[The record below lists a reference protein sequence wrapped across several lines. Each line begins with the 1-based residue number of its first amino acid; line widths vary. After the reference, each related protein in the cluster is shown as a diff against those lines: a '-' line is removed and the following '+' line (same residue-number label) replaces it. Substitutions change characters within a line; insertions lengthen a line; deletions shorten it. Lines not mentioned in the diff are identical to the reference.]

1 MHGESEAIHAIFG
14 LNPLWLATAIFIA
27 TYAVIITEKVN
38 RAIVALLGGGLMI
51 LCGILTQ
58 EAAIRGVDFNTL
70 GLLVGMMVIVSVT
83 RKSGVFQFV
92 AIWIAKKV
100 KAHPVGI
107 LLMMSLATAAFSAL
121 LDNVTTVLLVTPV
134 MLLIT
139 EELKIKPYPFLF
151 AVIFMSNIGGTATLI
166 GDPPNIM
173 IGSAVGLSFND
184 FLLNLAPIIPL
195 IGIAT
200 LLPIWWLWR
209 KDMVATPENRARVM
223 RFNEIEA
230 ITDWK
235 LLKQA
240 GLVFTLVMAGFMLH
254 GLLHLEPA
262 TVAMLGA
269 ALLLLLENFGRH
281 AEAQSKGV
289 HHALSEVEWITIF
302 FFVGLFIAVY
312 GIEEAGLIGALA
324 EGLLSVTRGDLTT
337 TALSILWGS
346 AIASAFVDN
355 IPFVATMIPL
365 IKSLAPAMGGDQ
377 AIMPLWWALALGACL
392 GGNGTL
398 VGASANL
405 VVAGIAEQAG
415 APIRFATFL
424 KVAFPLMLVSTVI
437 AHAYLY
443 LRYL

>member
-1 MHGESEAIHAIFG
+1 MHSEEIHVLFG
-14 LNPLWLATAIFIA
+14 LNPLWLATGIFIA
-27 TYAVIITEKVN
+27 TYAVIISERIN

-58 EAAIRGVDFNTL
+58 EAAIRGIDFNTL
-70 GLLVGMMVIVSVT
+70 GLLIGMMLIVSIT
-83 RKSGVFQFV
+83 KKSGVFQFV

-100 KAHPVGI
+100 NAHPIGI
-107 LLMMSLATAAFSAL
+107 MLMMSIVTALFSAL

-134 MLLIT
+134 ILLIT
-139 EELKIKPYPFLF
+139 EELKIKPYPYLF

-173 IGSAVGLSFND
+173 IGSAANLSFND
-184 FLLNLAPIIPL
+184 FLLHLTPIIPL
-195 IGIAT
+195 VAIAT
-200 LLPIWWLWR
+200 LLPIWWIWR
-209 KDMVATPENRARVM
+209 KDFVATAEDRERVM

-240 GLVFTLVMAGFMLH
+240 LLIFSLVIVGFMMH
-254 GLLHLEPA
+254 GVLHLEPA
-262 TVAMLGA
+262 TIALFGA
-269 ALLLLLENFGRH
+269 AMLLLLENFGSDPETQGKR
-281 AEAQSKGV
+281 V
-289 HHALSEVEWITIF
+289 HHALIEVEWVTLF
-302 FFVGLFIAVY
+302 FFIGLFIAVY
-312 GIEEAGLIGALA
+312 GIEQAGLISAMA
-324 EGLLSVTRGDLTT
+324 HGLLGLTQGNLTT

-365 IKSLAPAMGGDQ
+365 IKSLAPAMGGEQ

-415 APIRFATFL
+415 TPIRFATFL
-424 KVAFPLMLVSTVI
+424 KIAFPLMLISIVI
-437 AHAYLY
+437 SHIYLY
-443 LRYL
+443 LRYLT